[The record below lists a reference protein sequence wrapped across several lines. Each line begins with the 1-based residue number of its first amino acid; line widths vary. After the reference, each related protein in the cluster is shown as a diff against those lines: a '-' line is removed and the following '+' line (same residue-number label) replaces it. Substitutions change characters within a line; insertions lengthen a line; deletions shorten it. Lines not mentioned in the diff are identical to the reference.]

1 MNKQEGIK
9 MKKLMKGSEQMPRYI
24 NADKLKSW
32 WTERYNPRDTVGV
45 NQVIDA
51 IENAPTALVY
61 CQHCGKKNRAYPV
74 GKRDKL

>member
-1 MNKQEGIK
+1 
-9 MKKLMKGSEQMPRYI
+9 MPRYI

-32 WTERYNPRDTVGV
+32 WTERYNTRDTVGV

-61 CQHCGKKNRAYPV
+61 CQHCGKKIEPASAATDTSS
-74 GKRDKL
+74 KK

>member
-1 MNKQEGIK
+1 
-9 MKKLMKGSEQMPRYI
+9 MPRYI

-51 IENAPTALVY
+51 IENAPTALVSNPTHKY
-61 CQHCGKKNRAYPV
+61 CQYCGKKIEPASAATDTSS
-74 GKRDKL
+74 GT